1 MNKCSRFPV
10 RAIVPGVAGAR
21 NVKWLCEYFFLS
33 ELQLQSRHMW
43 GGGYKK
49 RFLQVGWGGYY
60 FKRGNDFKRNKKIFK
75 TKWFSR
81 WGKNVFK
88 KNIDFL
94 VNRMSRWRLVMR
106 RWRAVNK
113 NLKNQFTLPVKNI
126 DPGFQHFLVCNK

>member
-1 MNKCSRFPV
+1 M
-10 RAIVPGVAGAR
+10 
-21 NVKWLCEYFFLS
+21 
-33 ELQLQSRHMW
+33 
-43 GGGYKK
+43 
-49 RFLQVGWGGYY
+49 
-60 FKRGNDFKRNKKIFK
+60 IFK
-75 TKWFSR
+75 G
-81 WGKNVFK
+81 GKNVFK